1 MMGRLGVILLCLL
14 FFTQC
19 QKGVEKERE
28 IGYRGKARSN
38 PYLAFERFV
47 QQYDGQELV
56 VQSSWPALDESE
68 AMILFTADQLS
79 SRFSIDQVQEWVEQG
94 GHAVILLDHAE
105 MYSSDW
111 DRWQSAAELPEPLLE
126 WAKRMDWKL
135 ESSSSE
141 EKYDT
146 VELQE
151 EPYEVDLASRTLVR
165 DEDDKARALLMQE
178 LGDGAVTWVSD
189 ARLLRNRWIDQKE
202 HIELLSHLIE
212 VKRDGKMIFLRG
224 VGISFFGLLWQKGWM
239 VLLALAVWILAWL
252 LRHMPRFGPLQQ
264 GLRED
269 QIRAYDH
276 HLEMIGDFHWRLDH
290 GDSLL
295 QPLRHEVQE
304 LCHHW
309 QAKNGRLDERL
320 FDVMAARANLPVD
333 RVERAMT
340 DPKARDNM
348 IFTRM
353 VADLQH
359 IRKAFA

>member
-1 MMGRLGVILLCLL
+1 MKGRLWMILFCLFSL
-14 FFTQC
+14 TQC
-19 QKGVEKERE
+19 EKGVEKERE
-28 IGYRGKARSN
+28 VGYRGKARSN

-47 QQYDGQELV
+47 ERYDGEAPV
-56 VQSSWPALDESE
+56 VQSSWPALDDSE
-68 AMILFTADQLS
+68 AMILFTADQLA

-94 GHAVILLDHAE
+94 GHAVILLDHAD

-111 DRWQSAAELPEPLLE
+111 DRWSPAVELPEPLLE
-126 WAKRMDWKL
+126 WATRMEWNV
-135 ESSSSE
+135 ESVTSE
-141 EKYDT
+141 EKYDS
-146 VELQE
+146 VEFHE
-151 EPYEVDLASRTLVR
+151 EPYEVEMASRIVVR
-165 DEDDKARALLMQE
+165 DADKKAQALLMHE

-202 HIELLSHLIE
+202 HIELLSHMME
-212 VKRDGKMIFLRG
+212 VKRVGKTIFLRG

-252 LRHMPRFGPLQQ
+252 LRHMPRFGPLQR

-290 GDSLL
+290 GHSLL
-295 QPLRHEVQE
+295 QPLRQEVQE

-320 FDVMAARANLPVD
+320 FDVMAARANIPVD

-348 IFTRM
+348 IFTRI